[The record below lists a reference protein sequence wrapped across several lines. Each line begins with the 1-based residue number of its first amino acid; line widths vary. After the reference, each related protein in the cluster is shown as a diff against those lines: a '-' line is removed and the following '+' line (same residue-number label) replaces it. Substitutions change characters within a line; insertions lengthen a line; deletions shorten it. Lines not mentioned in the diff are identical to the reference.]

1 MKDPSTIHA
10 PSYADLAHYR
20 EVLGAE
26 FARVQGVTRAQ
37 AEEYAQKS
45 EALLRE
51 AGEYLKDAV
60 RVVPPEDGE
69 DGSGTGEADVV
80 FDGMGVGVVVMP
92 PTMTSGSGTK
102 RSAKG
107 KEKGKAVVHQKPT
120 GSRAAALLAQLKRDP
135 EPFKKDPLDDPA
147 TRQLYTTWLSTEIET
162 KEGGIESP
170 FWVERVKAALGEKV
184 EGDILRATRNKIGK

>member
-1 MKDPSTIHA
+1 MHA

-20 EVLGAE
+20 EVLVAE

-69 DGSGTGEADVV
+69 DGSGSGEADVV

-107 KEKGKAVVHQKPT
+107 KEKGNENENGAVIWIDL
-120 GSRAAALLAQLKRDP
+120 GL
-135 EPFKKDPLDDPA
+135 
-147 TRQLYTTWLSTEIET
+147 
-162 KEGGIESP
+162 
-170 FWVERVKAALGEKV
+170 ERLGK
-184 EGDILRATRNKIGK
+184 L